1 MERACFMNKQT
12 DSTHILF
19 LTHYFPPESNAP
31 ASRVHEMAKCWVRG
45 GHRVTVITCAPNVPD
60 GIVYKGYR
68 NKLYQQETIDG
79 INVIRVWTY
88 IAANKGTLRRIMN
101 YLTYMFS
108 AVLAGLFV
116 KRPDV
121 LIATS
126 PQFFCGWAGVILS
139 KLRRRR
145 FILEIRDI
153 WPDSI
158 VAVGT
163 SMPKPLIRL
172 LEVLELKMY
181 KEADTIVTVG
191 DGYKEQ
197 LMAKKVPGGKI
208 EVITNGADITI
219 FKPCPKN
226 PAIISRFGL
235 KDKFVCSYVGTIGMA
250 CGLDVVIRAAEKL
263 RARNDDRIMFLLVG
277 DGARRH
283 ELEHLAKEKNLNNV
297 IFAGRLPKE
306 EIPGILA
313 VSDVSL
319 IHLIRKELFKSV
331 LPSKIFEAAAMK
343 NPIIIGVHGYAS
355 DFVNKIEAG
364 ICMEPEN
371 ADDLLDALEKISSD
385 SELAGRMGQKG
396 YENVIRHYTRDI
408 LAKKYLEI
416 LLIKNRKAN
425 SKD

>member
-1 MERACFMNKQT
+1 M
-12 DSTHILF
+12 HILF

-31 ASRVHEMAKCWVRG
+31 ASRVHEMAKCWVQNG
-45 GHRVTVITCAPNVPD
+45 QRVTVITCVPNVPN

-68 NKLYQQETIDG
+68 NKLYQKETIDG

-101 YLTYMFS
+101 YLSYMFS

-121 LIATS
+121 VIATS
-126 PQFFCGWAGVILS
+126 PQFFCGWAGVILG

-163 SMPKPLIRL
+163 SMPKPLIRM
-172 LEVLELKMY
+172 LEFLELKMY
-181 KEADTIVTVG
+181 KAADTIVTVG

-197 LMAKKVPGGKI
+197 LVVKKVPAGKI
-208 EVITNGADITI
+208 EVITNGADTTI
-219 FKPCPKN
+219 FKPSPKN
-226 PAIISRFGL
+226 QSMVSQYGL

-250 CGLDVVIRAAEKL
+250 CGLDVVINAAEKL
-263 RARNDDRIMFLLVG
+263 RSQNNSRIVFLLVG

-283 ELEHLAKEKNLNNV
+283 ELEQMAKEEKLNNV
-297 IFAGRLPKE
+297 IFAGMLPKKD
-306 EIPGILA
+306 IPGILS

-319 IHLIRKELFKSV
+319 IHLIKKDLFKSV

-343 NPIIIGVHGYAS
+343 NPIIIGVQGYAA
-355 DFVNKIEAG
+355 DFVGKIGAG
-364 ICMEPEN
+364 ICVEPEN
-371 ADDLLDALEKISSD
+371 TDELLDALEKISGN
-385 SELAGRMGQKG
+385 SELAEQLGRNG
-396 YENVIRHYTRDI
+396 YENITKYYTREA
-408 LAKKYLEI
+408 LAEKYLGI
-416 LLIKNRKAN
+416 LNQR
-425 SKD
+425 